1 MSLEK
6 KTREDKIII
15 VREDKNKEKVWVK
28 KEETLQQKLKL
39 K

>member
-15 VREDKNKEKVWVK
+15 VREDKNKEKV
-28 KEETLQQKLKL
+28 
-39 K
+39 